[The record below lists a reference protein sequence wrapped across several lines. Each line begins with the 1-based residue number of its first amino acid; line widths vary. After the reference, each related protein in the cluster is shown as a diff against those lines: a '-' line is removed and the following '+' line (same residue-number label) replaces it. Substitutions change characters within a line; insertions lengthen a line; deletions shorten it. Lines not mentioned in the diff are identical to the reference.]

1 MKPDPDE
8 GDRKNRR
15 GFIGSADSSMRTGS
29 RACEGTGQRRNA
41 VLPQER
47 DFVSDRP
54 IDSRRFAQCSAA
66 RETRR
71 IHAQPSAFGRAQS
84 SARDTDHTS

>member
-1 MKPDPDE
+1 
-8 GDRKNRR
+8 
-15 GFIGSADSSMRTGS
+15 MRTGS

-54 IDSRRFAQCSAA
+54 IDSLAGLRNVAQ
-66 RETRR
+66 RETGR
-71 IHAQPSAFGRAQS
+71 IHAQPAFGLAQQRA
-84 SARDTDHTS
+84 DHTS